1 MRKDFEEIDRR
12 FRDRDGVLAVF
23 HAARFSFD
31 GNDSFVS
38 SNTLLEV
45 FLRFGFS
52 VDLLRRVNQDDSVD
66 TFAVVSAPSK
76 RLDELSLL
84 SAITAEA
91 VGTGDYLFV
100 RKGFAYKVSQDG
112 IESRGSCDGISASSF
127 LDAESYGNPFS
138 AILPLSRKLRKGDYQ
153 AVSKAV
159 ERLVG

>member
-1 MRKDFEEIDRR
+1 M
-12 FRDRDGVLAVF
+12 GVLAVF

-76 RLDELSLL
+76 RPDELSLL

-100 RKGFAYKVSQDG
+100 RKGCAYKVSQDG
-112 IESRGSCDGISASSF
+112 IESRSCDGISASSF

>member
-91 VGTGDYLFV
+91 VG
-100 RKGFAYKVSQDG
+100 DG
-112 IESRGSCDGISASSF
+112 
-127 LDAESYGNPFS
+127 L
-138 AILPLSRKLRKGDYQ
+138 LSLREEGM
-153 AVSKAV
+153 
-159 ERLVG
+159 RLQGKQ